1 MGPFDQLFIL
11 SPRGDSIIY
20 KDYRGGQQGKDLPL
34 LFFTYVMGL
43 KEESSLPPLVLLDGV
58 NFIFLKTKFCFFFF
72 FFFFFFSF
80 LFFSFLFFSFLF
92 FSFLFFSFHPFFF
105 SFLFLFFSF

>member
-34 LFFTYVMGL
+34 LFFTYVMEAE
-43 KEESSLPPLVLLDGV
+43 EESSLPPLVLLDGI
-58 NFIFLKTKFCFFFF
+58 NFVFLKTRFVFFIIVIFVLLF
-72 FFFFFFSF
+72 VF
-80 LFFSFLFFSFLF
+80 LFVLYQ
-92 FSFLFFSFHPFFF
+92 
-105 SFLFLFFSF
+105 